1 MIHEATIRGARA
13 AAARFGVRE
22 ASLLQTLLGTIGAG
36 VGGSMVR
43 GALNAASPNA
53 LTHLENLGAAPVNMV
68 RRALN
73 PTAADV
79 LAKHLTTTQPTLPPN
94 RPRIV

>member
-1 MIHEATIRGARA
+1 MIREASIRGARA
-13 AAARFGVRE
+13 AASRFGVRE
-22 ASLLQTLLGTIGAG
+22 ASLLQTLLGTVGAG

-43 GALNAASPNA
+43 GALNAASPSI
-53 LTHLENLGAAPVNMV
+53 LPRLENLGAAPINAV

-73 PTAADV
+73 PSAADV
-79 LAKHLTTTQPTLPPN
+79 LAKHLMNAQPSMPS